1 MKKIFTL
8 ILLAAVLLAVAGCKS
23 HSGSREF
30 IPGQGWKHTD

>member
-1 MKKIFTL
+1 MKKLFALMIF
-8 ILLAAVLLAVAGCKS
+8 AVLALVFSGCQS